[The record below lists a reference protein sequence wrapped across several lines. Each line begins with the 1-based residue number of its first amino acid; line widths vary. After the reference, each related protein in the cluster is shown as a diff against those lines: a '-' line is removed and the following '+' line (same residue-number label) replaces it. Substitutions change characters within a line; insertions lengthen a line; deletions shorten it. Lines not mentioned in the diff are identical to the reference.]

1 MSQHKHAIGDTITT
15 QTGKSA
21 QVVEL
26 LEPVEGT
33 DVPRYRVKTDLG
45 HAVWGEDTLAE

>member
-15 QTGKSA
+15 TTGKSA

-26 LEPVEGT
+26 LPPDEGS
-33 DVPRYRVKTDLG
+33 DVPRYRVKTDIG
-45 HAVWGEDTLAE
+45 HAVWGEDVLAP